1 MRDAFDMALLSFHIP
16 LFRLILP
23 QRLEPLA
30 YHRIRIVGFQ
40 SNSGFGA
47 SLIYISFRRVVSFSM
62 DNFRILTI
70 TTVLIAQVAVNT
82 AAVSLVAV
90 ETPVRSQ
97 DEASL
102 DSGCG
107 IF

>member
-47 SLIYISFRRVVSFSM
+47 WLIYFLRAYYVPLAWITSGFSLSPP
-62 DNFRILTI
+62 F
-70 TTVLIAQVAVNT
+70 
-82 AAVSLVAV
+82 
-90 ETPVRSQ
+90 
-97 DEASL
+97 
-102 DSGCG
+102 
-107 IF
+107 